1 MTEPAQTERTFEES
15 LTDLEKIVH
24 DLEDG
29 QTGLEE
35 SLSLYEKGVQLIKR
49 CNAQLVQAEQRI
61 LVLTGADADGQ
72 AVVAPFEHSATAE
85 APKPEARRTRK
96 KAGDPEIPF

>member
-1 MTEPAQTERTFEES
+1 MMDPAPSERTFEES
-15 LTDLEKIVH
+15 LTDLERIVH

-35 SLSLYEKGVQLIKR
+35 SLTLYEKGVQLIKR

-61 LVLTGADADGQ
+61 LVLAGADQDGQ
-72 AVVAPFEHSATAE
+72 AIVESFEHSATAE
-85 APKPEARRTRK
+85 VAKPEAKRTRK

>member
-1 MTEPAQTERTFEES
+1 MTEPAQGERTFEES
-15 LTDLEKIVH
+15 LADLEKIVH

-35 SLSLYEKGVQLIKR
+35 SLSLYERGVQLINR

-61 LVLTGADADGQ
+61 LVLTGIDEEGQ
-72 AVVAPFEHSATAE
+72 AAVQPFEHSATAE
-85 APKPEARRTRK
+85 PAKQETKRIRK
-96 KAGDPEIPF
+96 KPADPDIPF

>member
-1 MTEPAQTERTFEES
+1 MTEPAREEQTFEEA
-15 LTDLEKIVH
+15 LADLEKIVH

-29 QTGLEE
+29 QTGLEA

-61 LVLTGADADGQ
+61 LVLSSVSAEGE
-72 AVVAPFEHSATAE
+72 AVVQPFEHSATADPAKQE
-85 APKPEARRTRK
+85 TKRIRK
-96 KAGDPEIPF
+96 KPVDPTIPF